1 MASLTPAQMAAQI
14 GQIIGTSKWFTLDQ
28 SRIDAFADITEDH
41 QFIHVDP
48 EAAKATPIGGTIAH
62 GFLSLSMLS
71 AMSYD
76 AVPHIEGVTFGL
88 NYGFNRLRFLSPVRA
103 GSKVRG
109 VFKLHSFDQS
119 KPGEVTVIFDVTIEI
134 EGQNKPALIAEWI
147 GRHYFGTPSQ

>member
-1 MASLTPAQMAAQI
+1 MASLTPAQMVAQI

-76 AVPHIEGVTFGL
+76 AVPRIEGVTFGL

-134 EGQNKPALIAEWI
+134 EGQDKPALVAEWI
-147 GRHYFGTPSQ
+147 GRHYLGNPSQ

>member
-1 MASLTPAQMAAQI
+1 MASLSTAQMVTKV

-48 EAAKATPIGGTIAH
+48 TAAKATPIGGTIAH

-76 AVPHIEGVTFGL
+76 AVPHIDGVAFGL
-88 NYGFNRLRFLSPVRA
+88 NYGFNRLRFLSPVMT
-103 GSKVRG
+103 GSNVRG
-109 VFKLHSFDQS
+109 VFKLHTFDQS
-119 KPGEVTVIFDVTIEI
+119 KPGEITVIFDVTIEI
-134 EGQNKPALIAEWI
+134 ENQEKPALIAEWI
-147 GRHYFGTPSQ
+147 GRYYLGNPTT